1 MPDDG
6 WEFFILDPRD
16 KNLTNENTQEQ
27 YIKNYNS
34 AYNKLLQELCIPN
47 PNDLLVDLPNVRNT
61 FLYYINCEGENDKI
75 NLETDYEYTFLKS
88 IFMEKKFNAIKKCL
102 KMYYRTNNIIINK
115 IYKNDSNYYIELE
128 KDSNNSVDYY

>member
-1 MPDDG
+1 M
-6 WEFFILDPRD
+6 
-16 KNLTNENTQEQ
+16 
-27 YIKNYNS
+27 
-34 AYNKLLQELCIPN
+34 CIPN

-88 IFMEKKFNAIKKCL
+88 IFMEKKFNTIKKCL

-115 IYKNDSNYYIELE
+115 IYKSDSNYYIELE
-128 KDSNNSVDYY
+128 KVSKNGIKY